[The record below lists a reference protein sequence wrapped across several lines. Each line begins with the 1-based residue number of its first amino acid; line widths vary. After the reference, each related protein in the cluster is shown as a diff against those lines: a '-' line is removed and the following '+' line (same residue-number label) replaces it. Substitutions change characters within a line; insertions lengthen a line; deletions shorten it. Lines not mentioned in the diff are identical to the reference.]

1 MVVKGR
7 PQATKSLETT
17 ESIVKLA
24 EESLE
29 VGRLL
34 GMKIIGKEEAAL
46 ESIKI
51 SLKKEKCVQI
61 KGQIDLPWH

>member
-1 MVVKGR
+1 LV
-7 PQATKSLETT
+7 
-17 ESIVKLA
+17 
-24 EESLE
+24 EESLD

-51 SLKKEKCVQI
+51 SPKKERKMHANQ
-61 KGQIDLPWH
+61 GTN